1 MAYSGHS
8 KANLD
13 AMIPEVWSPIV
24 NEKNFPK
31 ATIANFVTD
40 LSEYVNAGGDTVH
53 VPDAFTNTFTVQ
65 TQSTE
70 ASQVSTSTAA
80 LVDVTIT
87 VNTHKYVAFMIGDKS
102 MKQLA
107 SIYNLNGV
115 YAREVQGLLVNALE
129 ADLFALWSSLTT
141 TAVGDTASGL
151 SDATIRRAIATLTS
165 ADFAKEELAFFFH
178 ENAYWLQL
186 HGISK
191 YYTDDTANLNLHV
204 DGNFGNVADT
214 SRGLK
219 GKLFGIPIFTS
230 TRVTNTLQGYMNM
243 LLHPRAFGF
252 AILNDG
258 VVDTEVGASPVRIRI
273 QSQYELDYLAQL
285 TVGDMMYGTGLMRG
299 DAGVVVRSD
308 NSFVVS

>member
-1 MAYSGHS
+1 M
-8 KANLD
+8 
-13 AMIPEVWSPIV
+13 
-24 NEKNFPK
+24 NEKNYPK

-40 LSEYVNAGGDTVH
+40 LSQYVTAGGDTVH
-53 VPDAFTNTFTVQ
+53 VPDAFTNTFTVK
-65 TQSTE
+65 TQSSEGT
-70 ASQVSTSTAA
+70 QVDTSTAA

-87 VNTHKYVAFMIGDKS
+87 VNTHKYVAFLIGDKS
-102 MKQLA
+102 MEQM
-107 SIYNLNGV
+107 STIYDLNRV
-115 YAREVQGLLVNALE
+115 YAREVQGLLTDALE
-129 ADLFALWSSLTT
+129 DDLFALYSSLTS

-165 ADFAKEELAFFFH
+165 ADFDKNELAFFFH

-191 YYTDDTANLNLHV
+191 YYTDDTANLSLHI
-204 DGNFGNVADT
+204 DGNFGSVADA

-219 GKLFGIPIFTS
+219 GQLFGIPIYTS
-230 TRVTNTLQGYMNM
+230 TRVVNALQGYQNM

-258 VVDTEVGASPVRIRI
+258 SVDTEVGASPVRIRI
-273 QSQYELDYLAQL
+273 QSQYELDYLATL
-285 TVGDMMYGTGLMRG
+285 VVGDIMYGTGVLRA
-299 DAGVVVRSD
+299 DAGVVIRSD